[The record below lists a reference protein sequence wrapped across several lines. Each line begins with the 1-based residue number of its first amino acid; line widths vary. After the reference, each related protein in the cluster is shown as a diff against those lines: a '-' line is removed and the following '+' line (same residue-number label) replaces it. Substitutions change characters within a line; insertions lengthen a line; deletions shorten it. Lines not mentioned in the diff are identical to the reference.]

1 MNTAHLTSDYV
12 ERLAMMGTF
21 LGVKSDEAAKAVGD
35 LIRSSLVHDLA
46 AAVEGVPEFSNA
58 RFAGIE
64 AFSLFRTMLYVI
76 VRLLRPSVMLETGV
90 LNGFGSAFILQAMA
104 HNEHG
109 RLISIDMPLNDD
121 SLKDQGSFA
130 LPKGKKP
137 GWAVPKRLRAR
148 HDIRLGRAEQLLP
161 AVLAEC
167 APDIFMHDSDHTYT
181 HLMMEIS
188 FVWPHMKR
196 GLIIVD
202 NVEQNSAF
210 ANFSAATGRPSMVI
224 SSYDTLQRR
233 WQHGLLLR

>member
-1 MNTAHLTSDYV
+1 MNTRRLTSDYAG
-12 ERLAMMGTF
+12 RLVTMGTF
-21 LGVKSDEAAKAVGD
+21 LGANSDEVAKAVGD
-35 LIRSSLVHDLA
+35 LVGSGLVYDLA
-46 AAVEGVPEFSNA
+46 LAVEGVPEFSNA
-58 RFAGIE
+58 RFADIE

-90 LNGFGSAFILQAMA
+90 LNGFGSAFSLQAMA
-104 HNEHG
+104 HNERG
-109 RLISIDMPLNDD
+109 RLISIDLPLNDD

-148 HDIRLGRAEQLLP
+148 HDMRLGPAEQLLP
-161 AVLAEC
+161 AALAEG
-167 APDIFMHDSDHTYT
+167 APDIFMHDSDHAYT

-188 FVWPHMKR
+188 FVWAHMKR

-210 ANFSAATGRPSMVI
+210 ADFSAATGRPNMVI
-224 SSYDTLQRR
+224 SSYDTSQRR